1 MPGLE
6 VRGLAEV
13 ENSVQWLEGEL
24 GKWCLVKGPRRAI
37 DLREDFESISLPCFV
52 IPVQVNLGKALPGDQ
67 MLAGSV

>member
-6 VRGLAEV
+6 FSGLAEV

-37 DLREDFESISLPCFV
+37 DLRENLESISLPCFV
-52 IPVQVNLGKALPGDQ
+52 VPVQINFGKALSNTR
-67 MLAGSV
+67 MLAWSI